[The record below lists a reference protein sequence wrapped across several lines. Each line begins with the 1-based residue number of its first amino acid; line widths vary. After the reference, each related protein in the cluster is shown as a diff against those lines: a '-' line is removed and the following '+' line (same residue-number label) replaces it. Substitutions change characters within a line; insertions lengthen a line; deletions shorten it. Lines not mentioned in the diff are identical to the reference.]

1 MQCLLHYWKQ
11 LTIFFVNS
19 PSYFHVGMHES
30 PYLNNAIKWK
40 SKTEALSSIW
50 VHLTSETHLKT
61 ILPEPQYYI
70 QQQKS
75 IQPPDWLTD
84 QRVLCSAATHCWKIK
99 MNGMLW
105 SHGSQNRRKRTRT
118 RMHTIMYLMVMKALW
133 ILSRTA
139 AQQWAMCSSHLSPQC
154 GSVCVCVSV
163 SAWPHHTWLSS
174 S

>member
-1 MQCLLHYWKQ
+1 MLTLRRISMLACMRVHISIMLLNERAKLKPWA
-11 LTIFFVNS
+11 
-19 PSYFHVGMHES
+19 
-30 PYLNNAIKWK
+30 PYGCTLPQKHIWRLFCQSHSIIYNNKNPFSHLIGWQTKGCFAVPLHIVEK
-40 SKTEALSSIW
+40 SRWMGCYEAT
-50 VHLTSETHLKT
+50 VLK
-61 ILPEPQYYI
+61 
-70 QQQKS
+70 
-75 IQPPDWLTD
+75 
-84 QRVLCSAATHCWKIK
+84 
-99 MNGMLW
+99 
-105 SHGSQNRRKRTRT
+105 NRRKRTRT